1 MSSLFVSTKFGGT
14 FWILRKLHTYV
25 VAEFDWWWFEC
36 HTEMHAEVFAL
47 ILISNVCVCVLC
59 ICIYIYIYIFVDI
72 YIYMHNSSYMCVYSH
87 MCLHVLICIHLYL
100 YTSMPTFVCLFMCVY
115 RGWEIRE
122 WYLFT
127 YLFIFGCVGSLLL
140 GGLSLVRA
148 SRRGYSLVAVAWASH
163 CSGFSCCQAQALG
176 HMGFSSCGS
185 WTQEHRLNSCG
196 PSS

>member
-1 MSSLFVSTKFGGT
+1 MDIYICIT
-14 FWILRKLHTYV
+14 
-25 VAEFDWWWFEC
+25 
-36 HTEMHAEVFAL
+36 
-47 ILISNVCVCVLC
+47 LC
-59 ICIYIYIYIFVDI
+59 ICVYIHICV
-72 YIYMHNSSYMCVYSH
+72 YMYLYAYMC
-87 MCLHVLICIHLYL
+87 ICIHACLHL
-100 YTSMPTFVCLFMCVY
+100 CVCSCVCTEDERSENGIY
-115 RGWEIRE
+115 
-122 WYLFT
+122 

-196 PSS
+196 PLS

>member
-1 MSSLFVSTKFGGT
+1 MLKFLLWYWSL
-14 FWILRKLHTYV
+14 
-25 VAEFDWWWFEC
+25 
-36 HTEMHAEVFAL
+36 M
-47 ILISNVCVCVLC
+47 CVWVLC
-59 ICIYIYIYIFVDI
+59 ICIYIYIHIFVDI
-72 YIYMHNSSYMCVYSH
+72 YIYMRNSLYMCVYSH

-100 YTSMPTFVCLFMCVY
+100 YTRVPTFVCLFMCVY

-127 YLFIFGCVGSLLL
+127 YLCIFGCVRSLLL

-163 CSGFSCCQAQALG
+163 CSGFPCCQAQALG

>member
-36 HTEMHAEVFAL
+36 HIEMHAEVFAL
-47 ILISNVCVCVLC
+47 ILISNVCLYVVHLHLYLYIH
-59 ICIYIYIYIFVDI
+59 ICG
-72 YIYMHNSSYMCVYSH
+72 YIYMHNSLYMCVYSH
-87 MCLHVLICIHLYL
+87 MCLHVLICIHVYL
-100 YTSMPTFVCLFMCVY
+100 YTCVPTFVCLFMCVY

-185 WTQEHRLNSCG
+185 WTPEHRLNSCG
-196 PSS
+196 PLS